1 MALTPAKLVFFGP
14 LSFNIQGGI
23 VTAGAFVTDS
33 RYIILVP
40 GTTDFT
46 AIGAADSEIGTKFT
60 ASGAGSGTGTATEL
74 KHDGLNL
81 KPEAVTLAYENKKG
95 NMVFEDG
102 NEEDWSEG
110 LKLTVEILISELSTT
125 DITAMETGT
134 NLIITLDNGK
144 VITILATNRIF
155 VDVETGKT
163 KIVAWKTVAI
173 GGAVTDLFTIA

>member
-14 LSFNIQGGI
+14 LSFDIRT
-23 VTAGAFVTDS
+23 TAPD
-33 RYIILVP
+33 
-40 GTTDFT
+40 
-46 AIGAADSEIGTKFT
+46 
-60 ASGAGSGTGTATEL
+60 ASVYTRS
-74 KHDGLNL
+74 NL

-102 NEEDWSEG
+102 MEEDWSEG
-110 LKLTVEILISELSTT
+110 LKMTMEILVSELDTA
-125 DITAMETGT
+125 DIIAIGTGDKI
-134 NLIITLDNGK
+134 IITLDNGK